1 MTFFQAL
8 TALIVLAALGS
19 YVNHRAFRLPP
30 TIGVMTIALV
40 VTVLLVTL
48 GEIGEIDVTR
58 YTRLIPEI
66 DFSELLFH
74 GFLPFLLFAGALHVD
89 FGDLRQVK
97 WTVGV
102 LSTVG
107 TLISTVVVGV
117 AFWYASSWVGV
128 RISFM
133 YALLFGALI
142 SPTDPIAVMSI
153 IKKAGAPKELET
165 RITGE
170 SLFNDGV
177 GAIVFLTLL
186 GIATGAHDPAPITVV
201 FVFLQQAVGGALAG
215 WLTGWLVF
223 RLVSSIDNH
232 HVEILLSIALCMGSY
247 ALAEVARASG
257 PIAVVVAGLFVGN
270 KGGMTA
276 AVGQPG
282 DYLSIFWEVV
292 DEMMN
297 SVLFLL
303 IGLEVVSVHQTE
315 PYLIAGLV
323 AIVCVLVGRAVSVAI
338 PLWAINL
345 RIRFPKGTTTLL
357 IWGGL
362 RGAISIALALL
373 LPRGPERELVVT
385 VTYVVVVFSVLTQGM
400 TFGWFLRKLTANSN
414 RQMQSRRES

>member
-1 MTFFQAL
+1 MTFFHAL

-19 YVNHRAFRLPP
+19 YVNHRVFHLPP

-40 VTVLLVTL
+40 ATVLLVIL
-48 GEIGEIDVTR
+48 GEFGAIDVTR
-58 YTRLIPEI
+58 FTRLIPEI

-89 FGDLRQVK
+89 LHDLRQVK

-107 TLISTVVVGV
+107 TLISTMFVGTV
-117 AFWYASSWVGV
+117 FWYASWWLGV
-128 RISFM
+128 RIGFI

-153 IKKAGAPKELET
+153 IKKAGAPRELET

-186 GIATGAHDPAPITVV
+186 SITTAAREPGV
-201 FVFLQQAVGGALAG
+201 FDVTLLFIQQAVGGALAG
-215 WLTGWLVF
+215 WLAGWIVS
-223 RLVSSIDNH
+223 RLVASIDNH

-247 ALAEVARASG
+247 ALAELGRASG
-257 PIAVVVAGLFVGN
+257 PIAVVVAGLFAGN
-270 KGGMTA
+270 HGTMKT
-276 AVGQPG
+276 VSGQTG
-282 DYLSIFWEVV
+282 EYLSMFWEIV

-303 IGLEVVSVHQTE
+303 IGLEVLSIHQSRT
-315 PYLIAGLV
+315 YLIAGMV
-323 AIVCVLVGRAVSVAI
+323 AVGCVLAGRTVSVAI
-338 PLWAINL
+338 PLGVIGL
-345 RIRFPKGTTTLL
+345 RIRFPKGTTRLL

-362 RGAISIALALL
+362 RGAISLALALL
-373 LPRGPERELVVT
+373 LPHGPQRELIVT
-385 VTYVVVVFSVLTQGM
+385 VTYVVVVFSVLTQGT
-400 TFGWFLRKLTANSN
+400 TFGWLLRKLTSPPEPTITAP
-414 RQMQSRRES
+414 